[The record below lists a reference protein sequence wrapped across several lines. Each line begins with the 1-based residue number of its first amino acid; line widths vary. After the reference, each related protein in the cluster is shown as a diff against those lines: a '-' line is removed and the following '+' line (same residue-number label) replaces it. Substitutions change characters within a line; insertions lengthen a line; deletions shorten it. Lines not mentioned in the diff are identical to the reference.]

1 MDYTDLKYFLAIAE
15 HRNLTKAAQE
25 LYISQPTLTKYLQK
39 LEKEMG
45 GKVFRKN
52 GHQYDLTFLGQRY
65 LSYARKVLTL
75 HQDWEKELSDMR
87 SSYEGELNI
96 ALPPMRSACLI
107 PQFLPEFHQLHP
119 GVRVN
124 FFEHGHSI
132 QDRLVNDANLDFAI
146 LSNWQ
151 EHANL
156 KYEHLKTEEIL
167 LLLPPD
173 HPLQKQSVVRPDRTY
188 PWLDLQHFSDYPFIL
203 HFPDQNTG
211 RAAQL
216 LFEQCHIQPPVP
228 FRTRNNQTCVQLVSE
243 GLGASFV
250 PEGYFWHTA
259 RFWPTLPFSVGDPG
273 QYNDLIIAYRKNSYL
288 STYAVDFINIVK
300 KTLAPL

>member
-25 LYISQPTLTKYLQK
+25 LYVSQPTLTKYLQK
-39 LEKEMG
+39 LEKKMG

-75 HQDWEKELSDMR
+75 NQDWEKELSDMR

-119 GVRVN
+119 NVRVN

-132 QDRLVNDANLDFAI
+132 QDHLVNDANLDFAI

-156 KYEHLKTEEIL
+156 KYEHLKTEEII

-173 HPLQKQSVVRPDRTY
+173 HPLKKQSIVRPDRTY
-188 PWLDLQHFSDYPFIL
+188 PWLDLQLFSDYPFIL

-216 LFEQCHIQPPVP
+216 LFEQCHIQPLVP

-243 GLGASFV
+243 GLGATFV
-250 PEGYFWHTA
+250 PEEYFWHTA

-300 KTLAPL
+300 KTLSPV